1 MLGASSMRPQRTIEG
16 RDFVRDA
23 SDVLDQSLAAADFES
38 ARIHVILGFPRSDI
52 GKAELTA
59 RLGQLLV
66 RDFSIIKVDGFLNT
80 NKDGRHP
87 SRVANDFVVYRRFH
101 EDIAFGGHHLILNA
115 PLMQSFFE
123 RFGECNEHLM
133 FCPHL
138 AKFFAIEIH
147 NRWRALGKPSN
158 LLIEI
163 GGTFADAEV
172 SAYIVPGIGILRESC
187 PRTRSFLLTEA
198 GFNGEG
204 IKTRPLAMALE
215 AARQL
220 GMRFDVVF
228 ARLPMNFP
236 DVDDRDHLNRY
247 VEMKIR
253 DSLVGGLQ
261 DPRVLCIPFFQG
273 TGLAGYSE
281 EIARYRGIIFP
292 TD

>member
-1 MLGASSMRPQRTIEG
+1 MLGTSSMRPQCTIEG

-23 SDVLDQSLAAADFES
+23 SDILDQLLAAVDFEG
-38 ARIHVILGFPRSDI
+38 ARIHVILGYPRSDI

-101 EDIAFGGHHLILNA
+101 EDIAFGGPHLILNA
-115 PLMQSFFE
+115 PLMQSFLE
-123 RFGECNEHLM
+123 RFGECSEHLM
-133 FCPHL
+133 FCPHM

-198 GFNGEG
+198 GFNEEG
-204 IKTRPLAMALE
+204 IKTRPIVMALA

-220 GMRFDVVF
+220 GMRFEIVF

-236 DVDDRDHLNRY
+236 DVDDRDHLNHY
-247 VEMKIR
+247 VKLKIR
-253 DSLVGGLQ
+253 DSLVCGLR
-261 DPRVLCIPFFQG
+261 PPGVLCIPYFQRA
-273 TGLAGYSE
+273 GLAGYSE
-281 EIARYRGIIFP
+281 ELDRSRGIIFP